1 MRTVYD
7 VEMTVPLGK
16 RKGIMICDEKAGE
29 LNGSIEI
36 LGSVTKFTGHRKEN
50 KIFISGVFKTKVR
63 DILYEGN
70 GTADEECISIR
81 LVSGKSVYKLIGYRR
96 SQ

>member
-16 RKGIMICDEKAGE
+16 RKGIMVCEENAGAF
-29 LNGSIEI
+29 NGSIEI
-36 LGSVTKFTGHRKEN
+36 LGSTTKFTGSRREN
-50 KIFISGVFKTKVR
+50 EIVIYGAFKTKVR
-63 DILYEGN
+63 DVIYEGK
-70 GTADEECISIR
+70 GTADGENIR
-81 LVSGKSVYKLIGYRR
+81 IKLVSGKSVYEITGQKK